1 LVASENSGVQNSL
14 LHHILKDGS
23 VLQRHVF
30 LSLKNQA
37 TGSLSFPAFVSYS
50 IFGTIN
56 RKPKHGAKQS
66 TRISPRRNSK
76 LEQAY
81 QHTKERYAGVGLDSP
96 PRARGRNTMTTMKST
111 LAHGSPAK

>member
-1 LVASENSGVQNSL
+1 M
-14 LHHILKDGS
+14 
-23 VLQRHVF
+23 
-30 LSLKNQA
+30 
-37 TGSLSFPAFVSYS
+37 
-50 IFGTIN
+50 IN
-56 RKPKHGAKQS
+56 RKPKHGAKQSTAKQS